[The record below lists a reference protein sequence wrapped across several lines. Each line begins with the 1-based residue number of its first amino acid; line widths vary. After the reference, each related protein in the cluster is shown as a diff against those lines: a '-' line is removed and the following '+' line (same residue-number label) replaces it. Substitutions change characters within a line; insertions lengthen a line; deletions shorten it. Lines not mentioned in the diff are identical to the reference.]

1 MSSKWI
7 AVLVTGFL
15 CFILKYVGHSIP
27 AKWLERPRISRIT
40 TLIPIVLLSALVG
53 IQAFTT
59 QTKFTVDH
67 RLSGI
72 IIGAGSVIAK
82 LPFPVTIILA
92 MAASAITYR
101 LKI

>member
-1 MSSKWI
+1 MTGTWV
-7 AVLVTGFL
+7 AVLVTGVL
-15 CFILKYVGHSIP
+15 CFVLKYVGHSIP
-27 AKWLERPRISRIT
+27 ANWLERPRVGRIT

-59 QTKFTVDH
+59 QTKFTIDH

-72 IIGAGSVIAK
+72 VIGAGSVIAK

-92 MAASAITYR
+92 MTASAITYR

>member
-1 MSSKWI
+1 MTGTWV
-7 AVLVTGFL
+7 AVLVTGVL
-15 CFILKYVGHSIP
+15 CFVLK
-27 AKWLERPRISRIT
+27 IT

-59 QTKFTVDH
+59 QTKFTIDH

-72 IIGAGSVIAK
+72 VIGAGSVIAK

-92 MAASAITYR
+92 MTASAITYR
-101 LKI
+101 VKI